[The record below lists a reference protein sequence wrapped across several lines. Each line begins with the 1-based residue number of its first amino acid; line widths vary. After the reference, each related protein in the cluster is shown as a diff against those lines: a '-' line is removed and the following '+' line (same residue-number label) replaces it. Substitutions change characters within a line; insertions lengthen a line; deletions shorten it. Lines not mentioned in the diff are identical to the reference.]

1 MDCRVIA
8 FPNLNI
14 MWSWTQIHWIASFET
29 IHCIPWN
36 HPLQTLKAEMWSTHQ
51 KIFYLTHSF
60 WQYKHE
66 ISLMETFIFQGKF
79 TDADFKFLSLLLF
92 NKIIRMSLWQFHL
105 IMTFLDEHLD
115 DKRWQ
120 FSTKVELIGTAIFSK
135 IYKIQCS
142 MPLWATLVRIPNIS
156 RHFSLEYCSLAQ
168 HQFSVVKSL
177 SEGLD
182 FSF

>member
-1 MDCRVIA
+1 
-8 FPNLNI
+8 
-14 MWSWTQIHWIASFET
+14 
-29 IHCIPWN
+29 
-36 HPLQTLKAEMWSTHQ
+36 
-51 KIFYLTHSF
+51 
-60 WQYKHE
+60 
-66 ISLMETFIFQGKF
+66 
-79 TDADFKFLSLLLF
+79 
-92 NKIIRMSLWQFHL
+92 
-105 IMTFLDEHLD
+105 MTFLDEHLD

-142 MPLWATLVRIPNIS
+142 MPLLATLIRIPNIS